1 MIRNRLLITLA
12 KFAAVGCMGLSVGF
26 LGPSLPLLRGFL
38 RGDFK
43 GSGLFTAGIQFGYAL
58 MGVVGGVLA
67 ERFRGDRVLTGGC
80 LFPGAG
86 SPL

>member
-1 MIRNRLLITLA
+1 
-12 KFAAVGCMGLSVGF
+12 MGISFSF
-26 LGPSLPLLRGFL
+26 LGPRLLLLREFL
-38 RGDFK
+38 RMGFQEA
-43 GSGLFTAGIQFGYAL
+43 GLFTAGIQFGYGL

-67 ERFRGDRVLTGGC
+67 DRFRGDRVLTGGC